1 MNILYKRRF
10 WEIDFLRAIAIF
22 MMITFHI
29 VFDIDYFKN
38 YNLVSPYNFWWYFA
52 RATATLFLTLVGIS
66 LTLSYSRIIHLSKNR
81 DFRKIYIKYII
92 RGMKIFSWGLLITF
106 ITFIF
111 LRKGTILFGILHLI
125 GVSIILAYPLL
136 KFRILNLITGVFFIL
151 LGLFISNF
159 YVEYPWLIW
168 LGVKTTNFYTFDYFP
183 VLPWFG
189 VVLIGIFL
197 GNIFYPNYKRSFKL
211 PDLSKNLM
219 VKHLCFLGRH
229 SLRVYLIHQPVL
241 IGVLYMVG
249 MIDIST
255 LFHIFSCIFNLF
267 RI

>member
-92 RGMKIFSWGLLITF
+92 RGMKIFSWGFLITF

-125 GVSIILAYPLL
+125 G
-136 KFRILNLITGVFFIL
+136 
-151 LGLFISNF
+151 
-159 YVEYPWLIW
+159 
-168 LGVKTTNFYTFDYFP
+168 
-183 VLPWFG
+183 
-189 VVLIGIFL
+189 
-197 GNIFYPNYKRSFKL
+197 
-211 PDLSKNLM
+211 
-219 VKHLCFLGRH
+219 
-229 SLRVYLIHQPVL
+229 
-241 IGVLYMVG
+241 
-249 MIDIST
+249 
-255 LFHIFSCIFNLF
+255 
-267 RI
+267 